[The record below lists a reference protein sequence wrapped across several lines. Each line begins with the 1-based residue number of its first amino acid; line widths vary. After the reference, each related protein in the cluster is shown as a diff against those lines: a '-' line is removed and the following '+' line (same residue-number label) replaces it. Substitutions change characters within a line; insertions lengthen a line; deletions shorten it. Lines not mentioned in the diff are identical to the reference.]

1 MLAIRYTNR
10 CDYIMLRFL
19 NALLIAT
26 DSSTKHHGACNP
38 MLCPIDAS
46 GSQASEVVQLG
57 RPIVK
62 PAPHHI
68 EELKEYEAQLA

>member
-1 MLAIRYTNR
+1 MVLAIRCCARSMPLET
-10 CDYIMLRFL
+10 MVQ
-19 NALLIAT
+19 AL
-26 DSSTKHHGACNP
+26 
-38 MLCPIDAS
+38 
-46 GSQASEVVQLG
+46 EVVQLG